1 MTEGRSSAWPVRL
14 LRIGGVVGL
23 CLVSG
28 IVGGALNR
36 NFGTSSYTLSYADFV
51 SIMLT
56 AVSLLITVLAVFLAV
71 AGFVGW
77 TTIEQKV
84 HLKAEDYLASG
95 FKDDGRL
102 MEMLNE
108 RLTSAAE
115 GKTDEILAIIEK
127 RIIAET
133 QYFSFMGV
141 DPIDVEAERGA
152 ASSDREGDVKDGGTK

>member
-1 MTEGRSSAWPVRL
+1 MKDGRSSAWPWRL
-14 LRIGGVVGL
+14 LRIAGVIGL

-36 NFGTSSYTLSYADFV
+36 NFGTSSYTLSYADFI

-84 HLKAEDYLASG
+84 HAKTEDFLASG
-95 FKDDGRL
+95 FAKGGRL
-102 MEMLNE
+102 DSMVYE
-108 RLTSAAE
+108 RVTAAIRSKTEELMFE
-115 GKTDEILAIIEK
+115 GVERVED
-127 RIIAET
+127 
-133 QYFSFMGV
+133 V
-141 DPIDVEAERGA
+141 DATAGGEGEEA
-152 ASSDREGDVKDGGTK
+152 K

>member
-1 MTEGRSSAWPVRL
+1 MTDGRSSAWPLRL
-14 LRIGGVVGL
+14 LRIAGVIGL

-84 HLKAEDYLASG
+84 HAKTEDFLAKG
-95 FKDDGRL
+95 FAKGGRL
-102 MEMLNE
+102 DGMVYE
-108 RLTSAAE
+108 RVTAAIRSKTEELMFE
-115 GKTDEILAIIEK
+115 GVE
-127 RIIAET
+127 R
-133 QYFSFMGV
+133 V
-141 DPIDVEAERGA
+141 DVDAAAGGEGEEA
-152 ASSDREGDVKDGGTK
+152 K

>member
-1 MTEGRSSAWPVRL
+1 MTGERSSAWRSRL
-14 LRIGGVVGL
+14 LRTGSVVGL

-36 NFGTSSYTLSYADFV
+36 NFGISSYTLAYADFV

-84 HLKAEDYLASG
+84 HAKTEDFLAKG
-95 FKDDGRL
+95 FERGGRL
-102 MEMLNE
+102 DSMVVE
-108 RLTSAAE
+108 RVTTAIRSKTEELMFE
-115 GKTDEILAIIEK
+115 GVERVDIDAIADGEG
-127 RIIAET
+127 E
-133 QYFSFMGV
+133 
-141 DPIDVEAERGA
+141 EA
-152 ASSDREGDVKDGGTK
+152 T